1 VRFLIALVALAVAA
15 VVVVLLM
22 YAFADRSSG
31 DKAALERGARW
42 EAHTEASGG
51 VTTVV
56 VRQVSRDDAGDLLAE
71 LGRQT
76 VATIPDG
83 DPEWE
88 ERYHEAMAA
97 ARSRVAALDSEAN

>member
-1 VRFLIALVALAVAA
+1 VRFLIVLVALAVAA

-22 YAFADRSSG
+22 YAFADRSSAG
-31 DKAALERGARW
+31 KAALERGAHW

-51 VTTVV
+51 VTAVV
-56 VRQVSRDDAGDLLAE
+56 VRRVARSDAGDVLAE

-88 ERYHEAMAA
+88 QRYHEAMAT

>member
-1 VRFLIALVALAVAA
+1 MRFLIVLAALAVAA

-22 YAFADRSSG
+22 YAFADRSSAG
-31 DKAALERGARW
+31 KAALERGARW

-51 VTTVV
+51 VTTVL
-56 VRQVSRDDAGDLLAE
+56 VRQVSRNDAGDVIAE

-76 VATIPDG
+76 VAAIPDG

-88 ERYHEAMAA
+88 SLYHEAMAA
-97 ARSRVAALDSEAN
+97 ARSRVAALDNEAN

>member
-1 VRFLIALVALAVAA
+1 MRFLIVLVALAVVA

-31 DKAALERGARW
+31 RTALERGARW
-42 EAHTEASGG
+42 EAHTESSGG

-56 VRQVSRDDAGDLLAE
+56 VRQVSRDDAGDLRAE

-76 VATIPDG
+76 VAAIPDG

-88 ERYHEAMAA
+88 ERYHEAMAQ
-97 ARSRVAALDSEAN
+97 ARSRVAALESEAN

>member
-1 VRFLIALVALAVAA
+1 MRFLIILVALAVAA

-22 YAFADRSSG
+22 YAFADRSAG
-31 DKAALERGARW
+31 RAALERGARW
-42 EAHTEASGG
+42 EAHTESSGG

-56 VRQVSRDDAGDLLAE
+56 VRQVSRSDAGDLVAE
-71 LGRQT
+71 IGRQT

-88 ERYHEAMAA
+88 ERYHDAMAR
-97 ARSRVAALDSEAN
+97 ARSRVAALQSEAD